1 MSNFPETLVIG
12 QLLTREL
19 TKEIERR
26 YNTYVEL
33 ERQLAVSEQARMEAD
48 ELVLKQNAQLQQ
60 NSPTRSRS
68 HERLRR
74 SLLRHHE

>member
-48 ELVLKQNAQLQQ
+48 ELVLKQNAQLQTKLADTE
-60 NSPTRSRS
+60 PKP
-68 HERLRR
+68 
-74 SLLRHHE
+74 